1 MRRVLEN
8 ANREW
13 CYEDGIYRYYDQSLK
28 VFSLQEQTKAMVNA
42 LAAIAPE
49 GLPFCALFGE
59 ILQQGTGCE
68 FSLADNEHWPERA
81 APIVQ
86 AFLHARYFVE
96 MAVKYAEMAEL
107 PGLLPSGWAALLCLY
122 GLR

>member
-1 MRRVLEN
+1 MRCEPSDGSNRSEPTAAGGRVW
-8 ANREW
+8 AAPR
-13 CYEDGIYRYYDQSLK
+13 DRRADP
-28 VFSLQEQTKAMVNA
+28 AA
-42 LAAIAPE
+42 LD
-49 GLPFCALFGE
+49 LGE
-59 ILQQGTGCE
+59 IVTR
-68 FSLADNEHWPERA
+68 EHAELFA
-81 APIVQ
+81 IKLQ